1 MSEHKFK
8 VGQAVE
14 YHSSRW
20 LYAPHGTYIVT
31 AELPERDGEFAYHVR
46 SAKEEHE
53 RMARESE
60 LSAVADDGDAPSAP
74 VHKKRGK
81 YGG

>member
-1 MSEHKFK
+1 
-8 VGQAVE
+8 
-14 YHSSRW
+14 
-20 LYAPHGTYIVT
+20 VT
-31 AELPERDGEFAYHVR
+31 AELPERDGEFAYHIR

-74 VHKKRGK
+74 VRKKRGK